1 MKSSLPIVFLRSIYN
16 GKMSLRSAKQQHIE
30 FGDELKIAKL
40 KVEYL
45 TKREFFE
52 KHSITSQWKGRSS

>member
-1 MKSSLPIVFLRSIYN
+1 
-16 GKMSLRSAKQQHIE
+16 MSLRSAKQQHTE

-45 TKREFFE
+45 TKRELF
-52 KHSITSQWKGRSS
+52 KKRSITSQWKGRSS

>member
-1 MKSSLPIVFLRSIYN
+1 MKYSLPIVFLGSIYN
-16 GKMSLRSAKQQHIE
+16 GKLSLRSAEQQHSE
-30 FGDELKIAKL
+30 FGDELKIDEL

-52 KHSITSQWKGRSS
+52 KRSITSLWKGRSS